1 MPSLEGM
8 NLLDAHGQ
16 ALEVFDHAVHK
27 VGLTDWDSPTPC
39 TEWTVR
45 DLVNHVVTEQ
55 LWVPDLLAGRTIAEV
70 GDKFD
75 GDQLHDD
82 PPQAWA
88 EASDAARSA
97 LLTPGATEGTVHL
110 SFGDADAAEYGWQLT
125 TDLAVHGWDL
135 ATALGAAAGI
145 SDELATAV
153 LGYVE
158 PQLAAWAGTSMFA
171 APVPVPAD
179 AAPVTRL
186 IALLGR
192 QP

>member
-1 MPSLEGM
+1 
-8 NLLDAHGQ
+8 
-16 ALEVFDHAVHK
+16 
-27 VGLTDWDSPTPC
+27 
-39 TEWTVR
+39 
-45 DLVNHVVTEQ
+45 
-55 LWVPDLLAGRTIAEV
+55 
-70 GDKFD
+70 
-75 GDQLHDD
+75 
-82 PPQAWA
+82 
-88 EASDAARSA
+88 
-97 LLTPGATEGTVHL
+97 
-110 SFGDADAAEYGWQLT
+110 
-125 TDLAVHGWDL
+125 VHGWDL